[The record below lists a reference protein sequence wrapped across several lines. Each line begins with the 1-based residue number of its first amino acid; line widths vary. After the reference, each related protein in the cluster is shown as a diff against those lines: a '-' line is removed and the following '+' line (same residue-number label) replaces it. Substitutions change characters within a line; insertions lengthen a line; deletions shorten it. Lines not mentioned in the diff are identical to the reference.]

1 MDSWHVAVQCSVPE
15 RCHVRENHTLERPC
29 QQHVDTETSES
40 QLGNRLATMFTMC
53 RRDAGRALVAQ
64 LDDAGSGSAEI
75 MPTVVVGE
83 RGEPRRRDAPDRSRG
98 GGTTHVVP
106 RLLQG
111 SREILRGVPEG
122 SRDCIKLR

>member
-1 MDSWHVAVQCSVPE
+1 MDSSNIAVQCSVPE

-29 QQHVDTETSES
+29 QQRVDTETSES
-40 QLGNRLATMFTMC
+40 LLGNRLATMFTMC

-98 GGTTHVVP
+98 GGTITHVP
-106 RLLQG
+106 GCRLERNPQRG
-111 SREILRGVPEG
+111 S
-122 SRDCIKLR
+122 